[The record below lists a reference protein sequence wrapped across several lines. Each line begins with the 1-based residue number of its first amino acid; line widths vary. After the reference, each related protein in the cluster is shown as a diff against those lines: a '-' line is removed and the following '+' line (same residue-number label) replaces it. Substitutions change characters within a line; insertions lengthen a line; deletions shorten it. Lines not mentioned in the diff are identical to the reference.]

1 MSADTE
7 MERKICDFLKLNG
20 KSTALMIVKEIGA
33 DKRTVN
39 KHLYNLERSKQVFKT
54 GDEQRPVWDLV
65 EKKNETKPE
74 QKSQTT
80 REEKEVEDLLRSG
93 ALKPHR
99 IATEFRQPTQAIKK
113 QLYSME
119 KKNETKPEQK
129 SETTREEKDAE
140 DLLRSGAL
148 KPHQIARELG
158 QPTQAIK
165 KQLYS
170 MEKKGTVQK
179 CSKSNM
185 WSLNEER
192 SQDSFSQERYFI
204 Q

>member
-7 MERKICDFLKLNG
+7 MEKKICDFLKLNG
-20 KSTALMIVKEIGA
+20 KSTALMIAKEIGS
-33 DKRTVN
+33 DRHTVN
-39 KHLYNLERSKQVFKT
+39 KHLYNLETSKQVFKT
-54 GDEQRPVWDLV
+54 DEQPPVWDL
-65 EKKNETKPE
+65 
-74 QKSQTT
+74 
-80 REEKEVEDLLRSG
+80 
-93 ALKPHR
+93 
-99 IATEFRQPTQAIKK
+99 
-113 QLYSME
+113 ME

-129 SETTREEKDAE
+129 SETTREEKDVVN
-140 DLLRSGAL
+140 LLRSGAL
-148 KPHQIARELG
+148 KAHQIATELG
-158 QPTQAIK
+158 QPTQAIKKQLYSMEKKSETTSEEKEVEDMLRSGALKAHQIATELRQPTQAIK

>member
-7 MERKICDFLKLNG
+7 MEKKICDFLKLNG
-20 KSTALMIVKEIGA
+20 KSTASMIVKEIGA

-39 KHLYNLERSKQVFKT
+39 KHLYSLERSKQVFKT
-54 GDEQRPVWDLV
+54 GDEQPPVWDLV
-65 EKKNETKPE
+65 
-74 QKSQTT
+74 
-80 REEKEVEDLLRSG
+80 
-93 ALKPHR
+93 
-99 IATEFRQPTQAIKK
+99 
-113 QLYSME
+113 E

-129 SETTREEKDAE
+129 SETTREEKDVE

-148 KPHQIARELG
+148 KPHQIATELGQPTKAIKKQLYSMEKKKETKPEQKSETTSEEKDVEDLLRSGALKAHRIATELG

-185 WSLNEER
+185 WSLNEE

>member
-7 MERKICDFLKLNG
+7 MERKICDFLKLKG
-20 KSTALMIVKEIGA
+20 KSTALIIAKDIGS

-39 KHLYNLERSKQVFKT
+39 RHLYNLERSKQVFKT
-54 GDEQRPVWDLV
+54 GDEQPPVWDL
-65 EKKNETKPE
+65 
-74 QKSQTT
+74 
-80 REEKEVEDLLRSG
+80 
-93 ALKPHR
+93 
-99 IATEFRQPTQAIKK
+99 
-113 QLYSME
+113 ME
-119 KKNETKPEQK
+119 KKNQIKPEQK
-129 SETTREEKDAE
+129 SETTREEKDVE

-148 KPHQIARELG
+148 KAHQIATKLG

-170 MEKKGTVQK
+170 MMEKTGTVQK
-179 CSKSNM
+179 CSKSSM

>member
-7 MERKICDFLKLNG
+7 MERKICDCLKLNG
-20 KSTALMIVKEIGA
+20 KSTALMIANEIGS
-33 DKRTVN
+33 DRHTVN
-39 KHLYNLERSKQVFKT
+39 KHLYNLETSKQVFKT
-54 GDEQRPVWDLV
+54 DEQPPVWDL
-65 EKKNETKPE
+65 
-74 QKSQTT
+74 
-80 REEKEVEDLLRSG
+80 
-93 ALKPHR
+93 
-99 IATEFRQPTQAIKK
+99 
-113 QLYSME
+113 ME

-129 SETTREEKDAE
+129 SETTREEKDVE

-148 KPHQIARELG
+148 KAHQIATELRQPTKTIKKQLYSMEKKKETKPEQKSETTREEKDVEDMLRSGALKAHQIATELG
-158 QPTQAIK
+158 QPTKAIK

-179 CSKSNM
+179 CSNSSM